1 MISHFTVSIAW
12 KVLGPL
18 HIQLNN
24 NYFRGIRRLAV
35 SITSEPISI
44 YSKHCLESVRPFG
57 YKVKK

>member
-1 MISHFTVSIAW
+1 MIFPFTVSIAW

-35 SITSEPISI
+35 SVTSEPISI
-44 YSKHCLESVRPFG
+44 NSKHCIERVRPFG
-57 YKVKK
+57 HKVK